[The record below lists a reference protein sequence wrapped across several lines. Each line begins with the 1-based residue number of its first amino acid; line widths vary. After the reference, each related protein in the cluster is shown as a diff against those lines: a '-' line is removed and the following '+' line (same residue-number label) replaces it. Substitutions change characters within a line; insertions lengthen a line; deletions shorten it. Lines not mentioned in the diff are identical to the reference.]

1 MAELKSQ
8 QPLTSSL
15 VLLFV
20 LSSRQMNRDD
30 SEIWYLPVASPPR
43 APAISSLTISLASS
57 ALVRFSASPETPW
70 ISTFGTCSFLLQC
83 LLYCG
88 LARVNM
94 GTICQSTSYLHD
106 QDRRLRKVS
115 TYSFAFWT
123 FLAAFHSPRPSLQPA
138 FLIIGL
144 IRAFHYSLL
153 FTLVRCA
160 DDFDPLPSG

>member
-1 MAELKSQ
+1 
-8 QPLTSSL
+8 

-20 LSSRQMNRDD
+20 LSSRQANRDS
-30 SEIWYLPVASPPR
+30 SETWYLPVASPPR
-43 APAISSLTISLASS
+43 VPAISSLTISLASA
-57 ALVRFSASPETPW
+57 ALIRFYASPETPW
-70 ISTFGTCSFLLQC
+70 ISTFSTCSFLLQC

-94 GTICQSTSYLHD
+94 EKTCQSTSYLHD

-123 FLAAFHSPRPSLQPA
+123 FLLAASHSPRSSLQPA

-160 DDFDPLPSG
+160 DDLDPLPFG